1 MKLVRISIL
10 VLVVGFVA
18 TAILGSTT
26 VDGSLAV
33 PRAAR
38 PPIPLSGGA
47 SSVDEL
53 LGKFVAALEANDRSA
68 LEALRV
74 GEVEYRKLIMP
85 GSAKPG
91 QPPQKLSPTADQ
103 YFWESLDTKSAYSA
117 QFLLSNFGGRRYRI
131 KDVAWLK
138 GIDEY
143 LWFRCYD
150 RLELTLVDDGGA
162 EHVIDTGSVAEVGGR
177 FKFISY
183 IRD

>member
-1 MKLVRISIL
+1 MKLARISIL
-10 VLVVGFVA
+10 VLVVGLVT

-26 VDGSLAV
+26 VDGAHSV

-38 PPIPLSGGA
+38 PPISLSGGA

-53 LGKFVAALEANDRSA
+53 LGKFVAALEANDRNA

-91 QPPQKLSPTADQ
+91 DPPQKLSPTADQ
-103 YFWESLDTKSAYSA
+103 YFWESLDTKSVYSA
-117 QFLLSNFGGRRYRI
+117 QFLIGTFGGRRYRI

-150 RLELTLVDDGGA
+150 RLELTLVDDAGE
-162 EHVIDTGSVAEVGGR
+162 EHVIDTGSVAEVDGR

>member
-1 MKLVRISIL
+1 MKALRISIL

-26 VDGSLAV
+26 VDGSYQA
-33 PRAAR
+33 PRGVR
-38 PPIPLSGGA
+38 PPLPLSGGA

-53 LGKFVAALEANDRSA
+53 LGKFVQALGANDRTA

-74 GEVEYRKLIMP
+74 NEREYRQVIMP

-91 QPPQKLSPTADQ
+91 EPPQKLSPAADE
-103 YFWESLDTKSAYSA
+103 YFWESLNTKSVYSG
-117 QFLLSNFGGRRYRI
+117 QFLLSHFGGKRYQI

-138 GIDEY
+138 GIDDY

-150 RLELTLVDDGGA
+150 RLELTLVDDAGA
-162 EHVIDTGSVAEVGGR
+162 EHVLNTGSVAEVDGR